1 MLSDNEQPHQ
11 ELVKCVVVGDTAVGK
26 TRLICARACNK
37 QVSLSQL
44 LTTHVPTVWAID
56 QYRIYKDV
64 LERSWDVVDGVN
76 VSLRLWD
83 TFGDHEKDRRFAYG
97 RSDVVLLCF
106 SLTSEVS
113 LRNCRT
119 MWFAEIRKFCPNT
132 PVILVGCKNDLR
144 FMYRD
149 DTYLAFFR
157 DHSPFVRATRKSD
170 LIMPDE
176 ARSVAKELGVP
187 YYETSVLTYHGV
199 NEVFENAIRIAL
211 ISRRQQRFW
220 MTNLKKVQR
229 PLLQEPYCPPKPH
242 PLDIS
247 VAVSSYQDNMSLLL
261 TQQAFT
267 DVIFIVGASPSV
279 GFSAHRFILSAASA
293 SLQALL
299 GEDGEGG
306 SAAGEMC
313 RSASESSMVSTFGE
327 ATSGEFN
334 EDTEHLIRSG
344 TPSSTDRTSSHHGS
358 HRPTDLKRRSSCVI
372 LSWTNGYHS
381 DRASGYHSN
390 GVEGKCVPS
399 YHGERKR
406 NLHAREW
413 VVNHPA
419 VTSIRMQQ
427 CEGLDNRGHKST
439 SLQTVITLNKLIT
452 PRAWQHV
459 LHFLYTGSLD
469 GLHSTL
475 DSRSGGG
482 PSLDSRHCHP
492 SNMSLL
498 CEIRQTCEFLNLP
511 ELLAI
516 VTNIISHQ
524 EYLNVELVQR
534 YKMEYLN
541 VELVQRYKMEYLNVE
556 LVQRYKM
563 NFRHRL
569 QELGLSQGLFS
580 DVMFQLEDGMFP
592 SHRAL
597 LMARCEMFQA
607 MFSGD
612 FREGSAKVIVFP
624 GIRADTFHILL
635 SFIYTDELSPGIFLN
650 PNKCIDI
657 LELSNRLCLQ
667 RLTNLI
673 EKRLEDQL
681 LCYEGSELIPL
692 CLKLLEPTKFHNAHQ
707 VSAWCMN
714 YLWTNYNKLCKC
726 IAFIENTSS
735 GPKDQIL
742 IFPNIINS
750 FFYYFHNAHQVSA
763 WCMNYLCINYNKL
776 CKCKTSAKLLKSL
789 HVENQEYL
797 AEHRWPPVWN
807 TTISTSV
814 WQSGRGRTSSYS
826 NRPPPVAAQV
836 GASASKSRR
845 PPPITSLMRWRH
857 TPSYAW

>member
-56 QYRIYKDV
+56 QYRIYKDTGSYQFNLPGKSYSLEPEDSALSDPSKVVSPMPGMVDKV
-64 LERSWDVVDGVN
+64 LVQPGQAVKTGDPIMVIIAMKMEFNLPGKSYSLEPEDSALSDPSKVVSPMPGMVD
-76 VSLRLWD
+76 
-83 TFGDHEKDRRFAYG
+83 K
-97 RSDVVLLCF
+97 VLVQPGQAVK
-106 SLTSEVS
+106 TGEPI
-113 LRNCRT
+113 
-119 MWFAEIRKFCPNT
+119 M
-132 PVILVGCKNDLR
+132 VIIAMKMENNNSP
-144 FMYRD
+144 
-149 DTYLAFFR
+149 

-229 PLLQEPYCPPKPH
+229 PLLQLIPRNSIECRHIDILELSNRLCLQRLTNLIEKRLVDQMIFYEGSESIPLCLKLLEPAKFHNAHQVSAWCMNYLCINYNKLCKCKTSAKLLKSLHVENQEYLAEHRWPPVWNVSLRNCRTMWFAEIRKFCPNTPVILVGCKND
-242 PLDIS
+242 LRFMYRDDT
-247 VAVSSYQDNMSLLL
+247 YL
-261 TQQAFT
+261 AFFR
-267 DVIFIVGASPSV
+267 DHSPFIVFPGIRADTFHILLSFIYTDELSP
-279 GFSAHRFILSAASA
+279 GIFLNPNKCIDILELSNRLC
-293 SLQALL
+293 LQRLTNL
-299 GEDGEGG
+299 IEKRLED
-306 SAAGEMC
+306 
-313 RSASESSMVSTFGE
+313 
-327 ATSGEFN
+327 
-334 EDTEHLIRSG
+334 
-344 TPSSTDRTSSHHGS
+344 
-358 HRPTDLKRRSSCVI
+358 
-372 LSWTNGYHS
+372 
-381 DRASGYHSN
+381 
-390 GVEGKCVPS
+390 
-399 YHGERKR
+399 
-406 NLHAREW
+406 
-413 VVNHPA
+413 
-419 VTSIRMQQ
+419 Q
-427 CEGLDNRGHKST
+427 
-439 SLQTVITLNKLIT
+439 
-452 PRAWQHV
+452 
-459 LHFLYTGSLD
+459 
-469 GLHSTL
+469 
-475 DSRSGGG
+475 
-482 PSLDSRHCHP
+482 
-492 SNMSLL
+492 LL
-498 CEIRQTCEFLNLP
+498 CYEGSELIPLCLKLLEPTKFLNLP

-524 EYLNVELVQR
+524 
-534 YKMEYLN
+534 
-541 VELVQRYKMEYLNVE
+541 EYLNVE

-714 YLWTNYNKLCKC
+714 YL
-726 IAFIENTSS
+726 
-735 GPKDQIL
+735 
-742 IFPNIINS
+742 
-750 FFYYFHNAHQVSA
+750 
-763 WCMNYLCINYNKL
+763 CINYNKL

-797 AEHRWPPVWN
+797 AEHRWPPVWYLKEHDYFDKCLAEREREDKLLFK
-807 TTISTSV
+807 STAP
-814 WQSGRGRTSSYS
+814 SGGSGGCLCFQK
-826 NRPPPVAAQV
+826 PPPPSNHLPDAM
-836 GASASKSRR
+836 
-845 PPPITSLMRWRH
+845 TSHPELRVVTSQPRCYVV
-857 TPSYAW
+857 TS